1 MKKYVDLRPSR
12 NDYFPLLLFSHVVD
26 GYPNPPQYISSN
38 DIFEKDILLDED
50 IDGVES
56 HQNKRPHLQ
65 RIDGIEREEIS
76 DDDDDGDDEEDD
88 MLV

>member
-12 NDYFPLLLFSHVVD
+12 SDSFRILVIFHLID
-26 GYPNPPQYISSN
+26 GYPNLPQHIPQN

-50 IDGVES
+50 IDGGES

-65 RIDGIEREEIS
+65 QVDGIEREEIS
-76 DDDDDGDDEEDD
+76 DEDDDGDDEEDD
-88 MLV
+88 MFV